1 MVGDRMAVHAFTGI
15 TGLITVNGS
24 TTGFVS
30 GDVTFSKATGKYNTL
45 DGGATAVAHTRGQ
58 VSVSGTLTK
67 AWGIS
72 DDALMDLWNADTEFD
87 ITFDNDTST
96 GANTYTA
103 NDCVFVELSIEGL
116 EAGSEGALLIN
127 ATFEGRAMTRD

>member
-1 MVGDRMAVHAFTGI
+1 MAVHSFTGI
-15 TGLITVNGS
+15 TGLITVNGT

-30 GDVTFSKATGKYNTL
+30 GDVTWSKATGKYHTL
-45 DGGATAVAHTRGQ
+45 GTGSDATAHTRGQ

-72 DDALMDLWNADTEFD
+72 DDALWDLWDADTEFN
-87 ITFDNDTST
+87 ITFDNDGST

-103 NDCVFVELSIEGL
+103 QNCVLVELSIEGL
-116 EAGSEGALLIN
+116 EAGSEGALMIN
-127 ATFEGRAMTRD
+127 ATFEGRSMSRD

>member
-1 MVGDRMAVHAFTGI
+1 MAVHSFTGV
-15 TGLITVNGS
+15 TGVITVNGT

-30 GDVTFSKATGKYNTL
+30 GDVTFSKATGKYVTL
-45 DGGATAVAHTRGQ
+45 GSNEATAHTRGLIA
-58 VSVSGTLTK
+58 VSGSLSK

-72 DDALMDLWNADTEFD
+72 DDALMDLWSNDTEFD
-87 ITFDNDTST
+87 ITFDNDGAT

-103 NDCVFVELSIEGL
+103 SNCVLVELSIEGL

-127 ATFEGRAMTRD
+127 STFEGRGMTRD

>member
-1 MVGDRMAVHAFTGI
+1 MAVHSFTGI
-15 TGLITVNGS
+15 TGLITVNGT

-45 DGGATAVAHTRGQ
+45 DGGETSVAHTRGL
-58 VSVSGTLTK
+58 VSVSGSLSK

-72 DDALMDLWNADTEFD
+72 DDALMDLWTNDTEFS
-87 ITFDNDTST
+87 ITFDNDGST

-103 NDCVFVELSIEGL
+103 SNCVLVELSIEGL

-127 ATFEGRAMTRD
+127 ATFEGRSMTRD

>member
-1 MVGDRMAVHAFTGI
+1 MAVHSFTGV
-15 TGLITVNGS
+15 TGVITVNGA

-30 GDVTFSKATGKYNTL
+30 GDVTWSKATGKYTTL
-45 DGGATAVAHTRGQ
+45 GSTTATAHTRGL
-58 VSVSGTLTK
+58 VSVSGSLTK

-87 ITFDNDTST
+87 IVFDNDGAT

-103 NDCVFVELSIEGL
+103 ANCVLVELSIEGL

-127 ATFEGRAMTRD
+127 ATFEGRNMTRD